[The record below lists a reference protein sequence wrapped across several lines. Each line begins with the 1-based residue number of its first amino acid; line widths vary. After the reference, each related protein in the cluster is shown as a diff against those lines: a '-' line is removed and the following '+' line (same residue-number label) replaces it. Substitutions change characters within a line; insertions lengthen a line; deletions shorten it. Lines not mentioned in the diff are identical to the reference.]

1 MAKETKSI
9 SVHPDDEQETID
21 LYQTFG
27 WKLQSSQEIFNQDT
41 YYKSSGDRIDRVTN
55 TTNYVKLVFAR
66 ETTMPN
72 YSKLSALE
80 NEYNNVEFPYQQSAK
95 GWFILSGIVAILSI
109 WIISYWLI
117 GILPLAGAV
126 ALLVFAFIKM
136 KKFSDEYWTERRAAN
151 EKCEEILN
159 KAKKILREETKKAKN
174 EEVTA

>member
-27 WKLQSSQEIFNQDT
+27 WELQSSQEIFNRD
-41 YYKSSGDRIDRVTN
+41 SHLERSGNNINSITT

-95 GWFILSGIVAILSI
+95 LWFILSAIVGVLGLSTLSA
-109 WIISYWLI
+109 WFI
-117 GILPLAGAV
+117 GVPVLAGAI
-126 ALLVFAFIKM
+126 ALLIFSFKKM
-136 KKFSDEYWTERRAAN
+136 KKFSDEYWNERSAAN
-151 EKCEEILN
+151 AKCEEILN
-159 KAKKILREETKKAKN
+159 KARIAKN
-174 EEVTA
+174 EQVKNETV

>member
-27 WKLQSSQEIFNQDT
+27 WELQSSQEIFNRD
-41 YYKSSGDRIDRVTN
+41 SHLERSGNNINSITT

-80 NEYNNVEFPYQQSAK
+80 NQFNNIDFPIRQSAK
-95 GWFILSGIVAILSI
+95 GWFILAGVAGALGLSTLST
-109 WIISYWLI
+109 WFI
-117 GILPLAGAV
+117 GVPILAGAI
-126 ALLVFAFIKM
+126 ALLVLAFKKM
-136 KKFSDEYWTERRAAN
+136 KKFGDEYWSKRSTAN

-159 KAKKILREETKKAKN
+159 KARMAKN
-174 EEVTA
+174 EKVKEE

>member
-27 WKLQSSQEIFNQDT
+27 WELQSSQEIFNRD
-41 YYKSSGDRIDRVTN
+41 SHLERSGNNINSITT
-55 TTNYVKLVFAR
+55 TTNYVKLVFSR

-80 NEYNNVEFPYQQSAK
+80 NEYHDVDFPYQQSAK
-95 GWFILSGIVAILSI
+95 GWFIISGIVAMLGIFNLGTWFFGIPILAV
-109 WIISYWLI
+109 
-117 GILPLAGAV
+117 GIV
-126 ALLVFAFIKM
+126 LLVFSFKKM
-136 KKFSDEYWTERRAAN
+136 KKFSDEYWSERSAAN

-159 KAKKILREETKKAKN
+159 KARSVKNEKVKEET
-174 EEVTA
+174 V